1 MSIRNLLLSTLGEGR
16 YLSLMS
22 RAFQWM
28 YPTGMLG
35 KDYQDVYFL
44 KKFIRPGDGC
54 IDIGAHLG
62 YFTIQLSRLVGPEG
76 TVYAV
81 EPMSKFNQVL
91 GKLLASHKAGNVTLY
106 PVALGGDGEYVEMGI
121 PEVGQKKRF
130 AYARVM
136 ESSPTLQY
144 VESEKVKNWQGDQL
158 FKEVKRLDFVKCDV
172 EGLEFKVMS
181 SMIGTIRTHQP
192 ILLNEFFDR
201 AERIRLL
208 ELLQPM
214 GYRLF
219 TLEAGKWHPVD
230 AYAGGAVIS
239 QNNYFIPPGRREQF
253 KHLFAPAPAPAAL

>member
-1 MSIRNLLLSTLGEGR
+1 MSIRKILLSTLGEKK
-16 YLSLMS
+16 YLSLLS
-22 RAFQWM
+22 NSFQWL

-44 KKFIRPGDGC
+44 KKFVRPGDGC

-62 YFTIQLSRLVGPEG
+62 YFTIELSRLVGPDG
-76 TVYAV
+76 KVFAV
-81 EPMSKFNQVL
+81 EPMSKFNRVL
-91 GKLLASHKAGNVTLY
+91 GKLIASRKAGNVTLY

-121 PEVGQKKRF
+121 PEVGQNKKF
-130 AYARVM
+130 AYARVK

-158 FKEVKRLDFVKCDV
+158 FKDIKKLDFVKCDV

-181 SMIGTIRTHQP
+181 SMISTIRTHQP

-214 GYRLF
+214 GYQLF
-219 TLEAGKWHPVD
+219 KLEAGKWHPVD
-230 AYAGGAVIS
+230 AYAEGSVIS
-239 QNNYFIPPGRREQF
+239 QNNYFIPPSRREQF
-253 KHLFAPAPAPAAL
+253 KHLFATVPAS